1 MVKIGASLKLL
12 RGCKPFCQVMEL
24 RVMDY
29 LVAEVTEDLAVILND
44 MPEGW

>member
-1 MVKIGASLKLL
+1 
-12 RGCKPFCQVMEL
+12 VMEL